1 MRRKIVPV
9 TPKTLLRS
17 GLECSS
23 CTRWEGL
30 PAETDPGRAHEA
42 KSDRMRRLI
51 RECGACGKMIY
62 VDNEALA
69 YAQYGPARFFPGAQ
83 RFSTPVSD
91 DAYLLTCL
99 YVRSYARG
107 RGLGRVLLQS
117 VEASLIKRKVKA
129 VEAFATRDEKHALGP
144 IEFYLQNGFYIVRD
158 DPQFPLMRLEL
169 KALVGWQINIQFAL
183 DGLKIP
189 AHRRTGAPVSFIRE
203 SNKVS
208 F

>member
-17 GLECSS
+17 GLECGS
-23 CTRWEGL
+23 CTRWEGI
-30 PAETDPGRAHEA
+30 PAEGDPEKAHLTKAEH
-42 KSDRMRRLI
+42 MRRLI
-51 RECGACGKMIY
+51 KECGACGKMVY
-62 VDNEALA
+62 VENEALA
-69 YAQYGPARFFPGAQ
+69 YAQYGPASFFPEAH
-83 RFSTPVSD
+83 RFSAPVSD

-99 YVRSYARG
+99 YVLPYARG

-117 VEASLIKRKVKA
+117 VEASLVKRKVKA
-129 VEAFATRDEKHALGP
+129 IEAFATRDEKHALGP

-169 KALVGWQINIQFAL
+169 KALVGCQINLQFAL

-189 AHRRTGAPVSFIRE
+189 ARRRAGAPVSFIR
-203 SNKVS
+203 
-208 F
+208 